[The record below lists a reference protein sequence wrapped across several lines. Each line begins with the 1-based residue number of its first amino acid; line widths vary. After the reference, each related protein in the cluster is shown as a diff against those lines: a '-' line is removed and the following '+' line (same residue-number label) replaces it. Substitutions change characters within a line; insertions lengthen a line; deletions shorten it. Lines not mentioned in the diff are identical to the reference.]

1 MSISRR
7 AFVRSAVAV
16 TLGFRGLRELFAAP
30 LAASLFDDP
39 RMAAGFGPLEPD
51 RERILD
57 LPAGFAYK
65 IIARAGDRMDD
76 GFFLPGQPD
85 GMAAFAGPNGRTILV
100 RNHELEATD
109 AKKGPFGRKNE
120 LLERVP
126 KHLAYDRGREKHPC
140 QGAVTKLLFDTAD
153 QRVERQYLA
162 LACTQY
168 NCAGGPTP
176 WGSWITCEEST
187 QRADER
193 FEQDHGYPFEV
204 PATFDGKLIKPTP
217 IKAMGRFR
225 REAVAVEPTTGI
237 VYQTEDI
244 ADGLFYRYL
253 PNKRGELLAGGHVQA
268 LCVGDRESCDTRN
281 WVRHDGKPIRPFVPR
296 GVPLAVRWLDLEE
309 VDAPNDDLRHRGF
322 CAGAAC
328 FARAEGIWYGRDSA
342 YFACTEGGPDRK
354 GQIWRYTPSPH
365 EGTSRE
371 RETPGLLELFVEAND
386 STLLDNADNLTIA
399 PWGDLIACEDGPG
412 EQFLLGVTPAGTI
425 YKLARGADGGSEF
438 AGATF
443 SPDAT
448 TLFVNIQG
456 AGLTL
461 AITGPWGAA
470 RT

>member
-30 LAASLFDDP
+30 LASSLWDDP
-39 RMAAGFGPLEPD
+39 RMAPGFGALEPD
-51 RERILD
+51 RERVLD
-57 LPAGFAYK
+57 LPAGFTYR
-65 IIARAGDRMDD
+65 IISRAGDRMDD

-85 GMAAFAGPNGRTILV
+85 GMAAFAGPGGKTILV
-100 RNHELEATD
+100 RNHELLAD
-109 AKKGPFGRKNE
+109 DVKKGAFGRKNE
-120 LLERVP
+120 LLERLP
-126 KHLAYDRGREKHPC
+126 REFSYDRGRDKQPC
-140 QGAVTKLLFDTAD
+140 LGAVTKLLFDTQN
-153 QRVERQYLA
+153 QRRERQYLA

-176 WGSWITCEEST
+176 WGSWITCEENT
-187 QRADER
+187 QRADDD

-204 PATFDGKLIKPTP
+204 PAVFDGKLIQATP
-217 IKAMGRFR
+217 IKPMGRFR
-225 REAVAVEPTTGI
+225 REAIAVEPQTGI

-253 PNKRGELLAGGHVQA
+253 PDRKGELLAGGRVQA
-268 LCVGDRESCDTRN
+268 LRVADRDSCDTRN
-281 WVRHDGKPIRPFVPR
+281 WVHHDGKPIRPLIPS
-296 GVPLAVRWLDLEE
+296 GEPLAVRWLDLDE

-328 FARAEGIWYGRDSA
+328 FARAEGAWYGRDSA
-342 YFACTEGGPDRK
+342 YFACTEGGRNRK

-371 RETPGLLELFVEAND
+371 SEHPGRLELFVEPND
-386 STLLDNADNLTIA
+386 STLVDNADNLTVA
-399 PWGDLIACEDGPG
+399 PWGDLVACEDGPG
-412 EQFLLGVTPAGTI
+412 EQFLLGITPAGKI
-425 YKLARGADGGSEF
+425 HKLARSAGTGGEF

-443 SPDAT
+443 SPDGT